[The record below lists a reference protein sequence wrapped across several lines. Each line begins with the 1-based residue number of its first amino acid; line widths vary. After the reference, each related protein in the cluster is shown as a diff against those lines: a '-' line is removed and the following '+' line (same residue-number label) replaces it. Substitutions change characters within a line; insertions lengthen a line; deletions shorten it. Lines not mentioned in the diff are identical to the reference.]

1 MWRSRRCLGPS
12 AQEPVLAPPAVASVV
27 VYYQRVPARQPSTSK
42 DKKRFEVLRPWKPAA
57 RARVNASSSSSSG
70 ACALVSSSGALLAN
84 SRGAAIDAHQLV
96 ARIGLSPTATF
107 EAYAGRPRTASCTS
121 LIYLIACYSLL
132 HPVLH
137 PLGARTSVR
146 FVQLSFFEA
155 ARNMSPSKLRHV
167 LELDRLTTPNFTVTF
182 SGTAY
187 EIQRLKL
194 KQVAT
199 RFMRREV
206 PQQPFTTTTPLPRC
220 NMAGCETGDRI
231 ITGRYPSSGVLAL
244 QSMFDHHQCA
254 WVQLFGFDDP
264 DHGSHPYHYWADGSV
279 HDGQS
284 SQVFYGSKLRQSSG
298 SHDFEAEHWFLYNVL
313 GKGSWR
319 IDAQAYRRE
328 CIHPRR
334 APACASLP
342 HRTTDEPA
350 RALPQLELPPF
361 TKRLFPSSAPFLVLP
376 QHWSRSKAVA
386 AREQVLEA
394 MGLCHDTGEGGDNRT
409 MGISDIAKAVPRRFH
424 LITAFAQDR
433 RLHRM
438 AASHLGMAPADVRVK
453 TLAGSTAPGQA
464 SGAGWHKDGLKRG
477 VKVLMYL
484 DDVHEGGVGPF
495 AMLLNYSDAT
505 LKHATDRR
513 GRRTRFDEAAVDGQ
527 VKQGARVCEIF
538 GGAGTAVIFETSSV
552 HRGMPAR
559 IGGRVTLTNYYHNDL
574 STCGA

>member
-1 MWRSRRCLGPS
+1 M
-12 AQEPVLAPPAVASVV
+12 PPGRGSGAGAG
-27 VYYQRVPARQPSTSK
+27 
-42 DKKRFEVLRPWKPAA
+42 
-57 RARVNASSSSSSG
+57 SSSSSNG

-84 SRGAAIDAHQLV
+84 SHGATIDAHRLV
-96 ARIGLSPTATF
+96 ARIGLSPTAGY
-107 EAYAGRPRTASCTS
+107 EAYAGRRTA
-121 LIYLIACYSLL
+121 
-132 HPVLH
+132 
-137 PLGARTSVR
+137 VR

-155 ARNMSPSKLRHV
+155 VRNMSPSKLRNV
-167 LELDRLTTPNFTVTF
+167 LELDRLTTPNLTVTF

-194 KQVAT
+194 KQLAT
-199 RFMRREV
+199 KFMRREL

-220 NMAGCETGDRI
+220 NMAGCEAGGRL

-264 DHGSHPYHYWADGSV
+264 DHGSHPYHYWSDGSV

-284 SQVFYGSKLRQSSG
+284 SQAFYGSKLRQSSA

-319 IDAQAYRRE
+319 IDAQAYQRE
-328 CIHPRR
+328 CIHPQR
-334 APACASLP
+334 APACASFP
-342 HRTTDEPA
+342 RRTVGE
-350 RALPQLELPPF
+350 RAHAQTPFAPPPF
-361 TKRLFPSSAPFLVLP
+361 TKRLFPITAPFLVLP

-386 AREQVLEA
+386 AREQVIEA
-394 MGLCHDTGEGGDNRT
+394 MRLCHDTGEGGDNRT
-409 MGISDIAKAVPRRFH
+409 MGISEMAKVDPRRFN

-433 RLHRM
+433 RLLRM

-477 VKVLMYL
+477 VKALMYL
-484 DDVHEGGVGPF
+484 DDVHDGGVGPF
-495 AMLLNYSDAT
+495 AMLLNYSDTT

-513 GRRTRFDEAAVDGQ
+513 GRRTRFDEAAVNRQ
-527 VKQGARVCEIF
+527 VKQGARVREIF
-538 GGAGTAVIFETSSV
+538 GGAGTAVVFETSSV
-552 HRGMPAR
+552 HRGMPAHT
-559 IGGRVTLTNYYHNDL
+559 GGRVTLTNYYHNEL
-574 STCGA
+574 PTCGAKRSDSAHARTRSRGAVALNRPNLATPT